1 MTTRTLAELE
11 QDIANLEQSLFTA
24 SALYFISVF
33 ILLLLT
39 GWYKQVSEIRSSLKH
54 FSQLVQEEEKKPNY
68 VNAFTDRLTTV
79 KRELNRLSSE
89 TEGLKGTLEYAQ
101 QAAEA
106 NTFDWP
112 MIKQEIDKDMAEQMN
127 RYEAEKDK
135 PKEVGAVI
143 KSNVDAIYRQISSV
157 VPGRPSSLSAV
168 RSSFITTHIHQWM
181 TSEKPQHV
189 LMHVSY
195 DTPERE
201 TFAGSICRVKVS
213 IFKALTA
220 ILDLEYDHTSNSLV
234 VHQYEMRSPKED
246 KPFWEDSQH
255 LIFQRLD
262 LLINA
267 ALNDMTLTTA
277 RESLF
282 CILHWLS
289 SYYNLFVEP
298 CCRCHK
304 RLQFDSPQYKYL
316 PPIVRTWDQK
326 KVANQSDR
334 NLSLTHNTVGLAY
347 HIRCFIE
354 RGKVTAQ

>member
-135 PKEVGAVI
+135 PKEVGA
-143 KSNVDAIYRQISSV
+143 
-157 VPGRPSSLSAV
+157 
-168 RSSFITTHIHQWM
+168 WM

-246 KPFWEDSQH
+246 VSLMVLPNFNTNDTC
-255 LIFQRLD
+255 LLD